1 MFYHESNKHC
11 SQSLGEQKNLQR
23 LNQASPHSTACGG
36 LTCHFD
42 SLPLCPRVLL
52 DHFIRMADCIL
63 ECRLQTWCPVWNCPE
78 WLWMSLALHA
88 RENNS
93 KAITLCRELA
103 CLLWKL
109 PEAIANLSGTTLEI
123 ASSSD
128 TLDPA
133 PTLQPGWGQGWY
145 DLFTE
150 PWECYE
156 GLLPTTGSSPL
167 PPWPPPSPPLGHTH
181 GTMEHRPQMWVHTAF
196 GSNPSSA
203 SHSGS
208 PEVWVP
214 SYSLP
219 TPSQAAPLTCS
230 VDLASTWGGCY
241 GHSTCVCG
249 MEPRVAM

>member
-11 SQSLGEQKNLQR
+11 SQSLGEHKNLQR

-167 PPWPPPSPPLGHTH
+167 PPWPRPLLPWDTHMVLWSIDLRCGSTLPLVQTPAQLLTQVPQRCGFPATVCPLPVKQLPSHA
-181 GTMEHRPQMWVHTAF
+181 Q
-196 GSNPSSA
+196 
-203 SHSGS
+203 
-208 PEVWVP
+208 
-214 SYSLP
+214 
-219 TPSQAAPLTCS
+219 
-230 VDLASTWGGCY
+230 
-241 GHSTCVCG
+241 
-249 MEPRVAM
+249 